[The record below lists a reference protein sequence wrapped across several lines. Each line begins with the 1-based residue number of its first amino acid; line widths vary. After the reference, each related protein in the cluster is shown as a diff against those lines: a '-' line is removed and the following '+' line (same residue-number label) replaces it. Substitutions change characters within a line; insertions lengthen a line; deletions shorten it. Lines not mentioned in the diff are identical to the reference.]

1 MDGGYDFLRLMKV
14 TKAFL
19 LLPSPCPGQHMWAG
33 AGVEEPLGPGSGFTV
48 YPQGPQDLRKTGSPK
63 PLPVS
68 YFPGIAPTAHV

>member
-33 AGVEEPLGPGSGFTV
+33 AGVEEPFGSQEWVHCLSSGAPGPEE
-48 YPQGPQDLRKTGSPK
+48 DWK
-63 PLPVS
+63 P
-68 YFPGIAPTAHV
+68 